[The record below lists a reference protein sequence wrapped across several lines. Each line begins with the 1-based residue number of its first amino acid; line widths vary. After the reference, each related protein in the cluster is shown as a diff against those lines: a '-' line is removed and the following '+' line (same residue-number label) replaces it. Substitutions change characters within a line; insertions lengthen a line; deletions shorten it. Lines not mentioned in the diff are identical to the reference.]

1 MPKKMNEREYKRIAK
16 HQRVR
21 KIVSGTPERPRL
33 CVHRSLKNFYAQ
45 IIDDASGKVL
55 YGLSTRNKAIAEKIS
70 NGGNVEGA
78 AVLGQKFAED
88 VKGKGIVKVSFDR
101 GGYLY
106 HGRVKAFADAAR
118 EGGLEF

>member
-16 HQRVR
+16 HQRIR
-21 KIVSGTPERPRL
+21 KTVFGTPDRPRL

-45 IIDDASGKVL
+45 IIDDTSGKVL
-55 YGLSTRNKAIAEKIS
+55 CGLSTRNKSIAGQVS
-70 NGGNVEGA
+70 SGGNVDGA
-78 AVLGQKFAED
+78 AILGQKFAEI
-88 VKGKGIVKVSFDR
+88 VKSKGILRVSFDR

-118 EGGLEF
+118 QNGLEF